1 VNSLLFN
8 AVTIKSPVTSA
19 TKKNFSFPLITAP
32 PIPNPQTPTAETAIV
47 IVTVSVTEIGIVTET
62 EKGIEIEIETGKEN
76 EIGKGKGIEIEITEI
91 GNEETVTRNVKKRI
105 RLASV
110 FERRS

>member
-19 TKKNFSFPLITAP
+19 TKNNFSFPLITAP

-62 EKGIEIEIETGKEN
+62 EKGIEIETGKEN

>member
-1 VNSLLFN
+1 LLFN

-32 PIPNPQTPTAETAIV
+32 PIPNPQTPTVETV
-47 IVTVSVTEIGIVTET
+47 IVTATANVTEIGIVTET
-62 EKGIEIEIETGKEN
+62 EKGIGIEIEIGNVN
-76 EIGKGKGIEIEITEI
+76 EIGKGTEITEI

>member
-32 PIPNPQTPTAETAIV
+32 PIPNPLTPTVETV
-47 IVTVSVTEIGIVTET
+47 IVTATANVTEIGIVTET
-62 EKGIEIEIETGKEN
+62 EKGIGIEIEIEIGNEN
-76 EIGKGKGIEIEITEI
+76 EIGKGTEITEI
-91 GNEETVTRNVKKRI
+91 GNEETVIGNVKKRI

-110 FERRS
+110 FVRRS

>member
-1 VNSLLFN
+1 LLFN

-32 PIPNPQTPTAETAIV
+32 PIPNPQTPTVETV
-47 IVTVSVTEIGIVTET
+47 IVTANVTEIGIVTET
-62 EKGIEIEIETGKEN
+62 EKGIGIEIEIGNVN
-76 EIGKGKGIEIEITEI
+76 EIGKGTEITEI
-91 GNEETVTRNVKKRI
+91 GNEETVIGNVKKRI

-110 FERRS
+110 FVRRS

>member
-1 VNSLLFN
+1 LLFN

-19 TKKNFSFPLITAP
+19 TKNNFSFPLIITAP

-62 EKGIEIEIETGKEN
+62 ETETEKGIEIETGKEN
-76 EIGKGKGIEIEITEI
+76 EKGKGKGIEIEITEI

>member
-1 VNSLLFN
+1 LLFN

-19 TKKNFSFPLITAP
+19 TKNNFSFPLITAP

-62 EKGIEIEIETGKEN
+62 ETEKGIEIETGKEN
-76 EIGKGKGIEIEITEI
+76 EKGKGKGIEIEITEI
-91 GNEETVTRNVKKRI
+91 GNEETVIGNVKKRI

-110 FERRS
+110 FVRRS